1 MLARCEYEYQVPCLL
16 TNCFNVE
23 CVVRSN
29 SGLEKRAH
37 RFARYANDLVILC
50 KSKRSAQRTLMSVSR
65 FLEGCMKLNVNE
77 VKTHFVLEGV
87 KKYRRSGV

>member
-1 MLARCEYEYQVPCLL
+1 
-16 TNCFNVE
+16 
-23 CVVRSN
+23 
-29 SGLEKRAH
+29 
-37 RFARYANDLVILC
+37 
-50 KSKRSAQRTLMSVSR
+50 MSVSR

>member
-29 SGLEKRAH
+29 SGLEKR
-37 RFARYANDLVILC
+37 ARYANDLVILC